1 MKISILALVLL
12 TVSTTVAAWGN
23 QGLGESDLKFAFLIM
38 NQAFLL
44 TDNGKKVFLDSIDF
58 DWKRSSSRSRFAS
71 DLYSKR
77 FIPMERHI
85 FHKPVNHII
94 SS

>member
-1 MKISILALVLL
+1 MEISILALVLL

-44 TDNGKKVFLDSIDF
+44 TDNGKKYF
-58 DWKRSSSRSRFAS
+58 
-71 DLYSKR
+71 
-77 FIPMERHI
+77 
-85 FHKPVNHII
+85 
-94 SS
+94 